1 MAMARSSAG
10 ELRLGI
16 VGAGRIAQVAHL
28 PAATKADRVRLVAIC
43 DPSPLL
49 AHGVAQRY
57 DVPGYTD
64 LERLLASGVDAV
76 VVATPDRTHLPLAE
90 RALRAGKHVLV
101 EKPLADT
108 VANAERLARI
118 AAGSGC
124 KLQVGAMKRHDPG
137 IEYAKLAL
145 QRIGRVASAQAW
157 YRVMSALRRP
167 IERTVFPATLVDE
180 QVRQVEAGFK
190 ADRERYLLRTHG
202 AHLFDGLSL
211 LAGEL
216 TSLRADV
223 ARVEDDFSWHGTGR
237 LHRSDGLVSFEI
249 SANVHAEW
257 SEGLDLYGEAGHI
270 RVRSH
275 FPFFR
280 RASDVAVFTEHD
292 CVTVRPSF
300 GDTDPYERQLEAFA
314 RAVLDDQ
321 PTAPDAEA
329 GVAALRLIEAV
340 QDSTA
345 HAGKE
350 VAL

>member
-1 MAMARSSAG
+1 MAPSPAG

-28 PAATKADRVRLVAIC
+28 PAATKASRVRLVSIC

-49 AHGVAQRY
+49 AHGVAKRY
-57 DVPGYTD
+57 GIPGYTN
-64 LERLLASGVDAV
+64 LEALLESGVDAI

-90 RALRAGKHVLV
+90 LALRAGKHVLV

-108 VANAERLARI
+108 AANAERLAEM
-118 AAGSGC
+118 AAASGC
-124 KLQVGAMKRHDPG
+124 KVQVGAMKRHDPG
-137 IEYAKLAL
+137 IQYAGAAL
-145 QRIGRVASAQAW
+145 ERIGRVVTAQAW

-167 IERTVFPATLVDE
+167 TERTLFPATVVDDE
-180 QVRQVEAGFK
+180 VRRTEAGFK

-202 AHLFDGLSL
+202 AHVFDGLSF
-211 LAGEL
+211 LAGAL
-216 TSLRADV
+216 TSVRADV
-223 ARVEDDFSWHGTGR
+223 ARVGEDFTWHGTGR
-237 LHRSDGLVSFEI
+237 LRRSDGLVSFEI
-249 SANVHAEW
+249 SADVHAEW

-270 RVRSH
+270 RIRSH

-280 RASDVAVFTEHD
+280 RASDVAVFTEDD

-300 GDTDPYERQLEAFA
+300 GDTDPYERQLETFA
-314 RAVLDDQ
+314 RAVLDDE
-321 PTAPDAEA
+321 PTAPDAAA

-345 HAGKE
+345 QSGKE
-350 VAL
+350 VQL